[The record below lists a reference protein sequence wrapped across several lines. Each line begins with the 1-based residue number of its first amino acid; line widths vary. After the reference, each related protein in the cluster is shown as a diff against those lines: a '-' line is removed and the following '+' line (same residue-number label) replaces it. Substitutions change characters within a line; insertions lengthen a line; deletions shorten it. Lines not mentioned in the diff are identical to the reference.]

1 MVDKLVISFGA
12 RRYSEVLDTALSRQ
26 DLQNSER
33 NISLK
38 GWLISRL
45 NTILNLDVEPNGG
58 SFTDTEHPLIYIN
71 IGQIRDEEELN
82 RVWDHETAHLI
93 YRVDPDKRE
102 SSWESILE
110 AAAIQASIMTLASVA
125 ATTSV
130 YLKLSR
136 TKGVDIK
143 TLIKEDEEKFKKRII
158 RAMKLQFVPSLLLSP
173 HESKRDD
180 SQNSQSANDHPSYG
194 WKTCHLESPHSIIF
208 SVTLVRCSDVSFLA
222 IVRSSYPSYS
232 SLQPSQAAY
241 DPPKCYFSNKSKYFG
256 YSKLR
261 WRNSIPKL
269 ESDSEIPTWGVERA
283 YT

>member
-158 RAMKLQFVPSLLLSP
+158 RAMKLQFVPSLLLSQTIHYEYFDEDEILARNVVKDFP
-173 HESKRDD
+173 TPRETFSRMI
-180 SQNSQSANDHPSYG
+180 SVIPNGSQS
-194 WKTCHLESPHSIIF
+194 K
-208 SVTLVRCSDVSFLA
+208 
-222 IVRSSYPSYS
+222 
-232 SLQPSQAAY
+232 
-241 DPPKCYFSNKSKYFG
+241 
-256 YSKLR
+256 
-261 WRNSIPKL
+261 
-269 ESDSEIPTWGVERA
+269 
-283 YT
+283 